1 MTEKQLNDYTVAIET
16 LREEAEKWVNEHSTD
31 FIDSRKVFEAFLK
44 EKYNKCKSVKQK
56 NEVIIFA
63 KNATL
68 LESDDSDTYD
78 ISFTNPELDYVI
90 EEEYESIK
98 RFKGNVSYVTFSYV
112 MLENGEETYAE
123 DNVVVFLNSDNPK
136 AI

>member
-1 MTEKQLNDYTVAIET
+1 MTEKQLNDYTVAIEA
-16 LREEAEKWVNEHSTD
+16 LREEAEKWVNEHSAD
-31 FIDSRKVFEAFLK
+31 FINSKMVFEAFLK
-44 EKYNKCKSVKQK
+44 EKYSKCKSVKQK

-63 KNATL
+63 QNTTL

-123 DNVVVFLNSDNPK
+123 GNVVVFLNSDNPK